1 MHGLVAKSLAD
12 VDISE
17 RKQKWSCCKHR
28 RETAMYDL
36 AEAQW
41 KISFAYA
48 MRPMATLPNE
58 STRNRGAYTV
68 RYSRACGIICGFSS
82 AETADF

>member
-12 VDISE
+12 VDISA
-17 RKQKWSCCKHR
+17 RKQKWSYCKHR
-28 RETAMYDL
+28 RETGRYDP
-36 AEAQW
+36 AKAQW

-48 MRPMATLPNE
+48 MRLMATLPNE
-58 STRNRGAYTV
+58 STRNRGAYRV

-82 AETADF
+82 AEIADF

>member
-12 VDISE
+12 VDISA

-28 RETAMYDL
+28 RETARYDP

-41 KISFAYA
+41 EADHVGEHDDGKFALFGA
-48 MRPMATLPNE
+48 GLIDRGPFFSAAPG
-58 STRNRGAYTV
+58 SAARGA
-68 RYSRACGIICGFSS
+68 SC
-82 AETADF
+82 E